1 MRVRMPYRATKER
14 IAKRRWLLGSA
25 AAAAGVA
32 LIPGRATATGNRLP
46 AQARTHLDRAL
57 AAGR

>member
-1 MRVRMPYRATKER
+1 MPYRATKER

-46 AQARTHLDRAL
+46 AQARTHLDRAM